1 MSAQIRADIGQAL
14 ANLRAGTVIPAHPL
28 VLDGNHGIDT
38 ARQRAIT
45 RYYLDSGVGGIAV
58 GVHTTQFAIREAG
71 LFEPVLRLTAETI
84 DAWPSREVAKISG
97 VTGGTE
103 QALTE
108 AKVARDMGYHAVLL
122 NVARLREKSETEILE
137 HCRKIAQEVPII
149 GFALLPEVGGF
160 HLSFEFWREFCE
172 IENVVAIKMAP
183 FNRYRTLDIL
193 RAVIESGREGEI
205 TLYTGND
212 DHIVLD
218 LLTPFLVPTSAGI
231 REVRIRGGLLG
242 HWSVWTHRA
251 VRMFKEIERARSQSV
266 VSNELLGLDS
276 VVTQMN
282 AAV

>member
-1 MSAQIRADIGQAL
+1 
-14 ANLRAGTVIPAHPL
+14 
-28 VLDGNHGIDT
+28 
-38 ARQRAIT
+38 
-45 RYYLDSGVGGIAV
+45 
-58 GVHTTQFAIREAG
+58 
-71 LFEPVLRLTAETI
+71 
-84 DAWPSREVAKISG
+84 
-97 VTGGTE
+97 
-103 QALTE
+103 
-108 AKVARDMGYHAVLL
+108 
-122 NVARLREKSETEILE
+122 
-137 HCRKIAQEVPII
+137 
-149 GFALLPEVGGF
+149 
-160 HLSFEFWREFCE
+160 
-172 IENVVAIKMAP
+172 MAP

-251 VRMFKEIERARSQSV
+251 VRMFREIERARSQSV

-282 AAV
+282 AAVYDAMNDFRGAIPGCLEVLRR